1 MHITYN
7 VQGGFDFRVLPCAV
21 MFTMLSIV
29 IAVSTFISLATIYLC
44 YFRKLCF
51 KMATRSDLIQLKKIR
66 AEHASDYD
74 FKEMYS
80 TTGDMVDDPN
90 LQFTITEETPIHE
103 QYSRAMVENALAKVL
118 KEFKLE
124 FKVQPFQKE
133 AVFQMV
139 NVRNLRKWKTLVIY
153 AALRVKEILTG
164 SELVVLASEP
174 TQNII
179 KEKLVDPLLSTASI
193 SMTGGINLS
202 EQKDVVLSSS
212 IEEVKSGV
220 HKVIYGYKESFAHP
234 VGEEIIDCFA
244 ESKSIGRFIYQP
256 ITKLHYFTVFKG
268 IWSEN

>member
-1 MHITYN
+1 
-7 VQGGFDFRVLPCAV
+7 

-29 IAVSTFISLATIYLC
+29 NAVSTFISLATIYLV

-139 NVRNLRKWKTLVIY
+139 NGRNLILISPTGSGKTLVVY